1 MKRNAIIGLAI
12 LTLTLTA
19 FVGVVFAAGHRS
31 EADKKKVAQT
41 AAEAWLKLADE
52 GKYAEAWDQCSANFK
67 RAVTREKL
75 EQQLQ
80 TVRGPLG
87 KMISRTVNNSAYST
101 TAPGAPDGE
110 YVKIQFDSSFAN
122 KKTAVETI
130 TVMLDPDGK
139 WRVWQY
145 LIK

>member
-1 MKRNAIIGLAI
+1 MKNKAIIGLAI
-12 LTLTLTA
+12 LTLALTILGGA
-19 FVGVVFAAGHRS
+19 VLAAGKPT
-31 EADKKKVAQT
+31 EADKKKAAKD

-52 GKYAEAWDQCSANFK
+52 GKYAEAWEQCSANFK
-67 RAVTREKL
+67 RLVPKEKL
-75 EQQLQ
+75 EQQLT

-87 KMISRTVNNSAYST
+87 QMTSRIINNSVYST

-110 YVKIQFDSSFAN
+110 YVRMQFVSSFTQKRA
-122 KKTAVETI
+122 AIETI

-145 LIK
+145 LIN